1 MKGKR
6 TAAGVGWLGALVACL
21 LVYLCLGFCAVE
33 AKSETV
39 SVGYYPLRGFHAN
52 DAAGNSTGYD
62 VDYLQQIAKYTG
74 WNYKYVRAKDIDDAI
89 EMLDAGEIDLLGGV
103 LLSSKTAA
111 WHSYAAYSNG
121 STYGALLALRGN
133 AALTYENFAK
143 FSGLRVGFTR
153 NSFYIDTFLAY
164 ARLHGFSAEPV
175 VYDSMDDMRGAL
187 RAREIDAMLSNIMAM
202 EEDEKSV
209 ANFAPTSFY
218 YIAGKENGALLEQL
232 NEALAQIKINEPRLE
247 EELQAKYYA
256 HLRQVPFS
264 QQELDYIAAHP
275 VIRVGC
281 LTTRPPIAYRD
292 DETGALLGIVRDVTG
307 LIGKSSGLQ
316 FEYVPVPVGMSPAAY
331 LQDGAVDMV
340 VGMVRYDGRDDASEV
355 MLSKPFLQGKMLLCG
370 RKGVSFSST
379 LPVKVAMSAGFD
391 AAVHYVRTRYPH
403 FEIVFYENARQC
415 MDAVKNGEADF
426 VLQNSYVLE
435 EFLQSPVYQEL
446 AVVPTVEMDE
456 PLCVGLRATADPL
469 LLAVLNKTIQNL
481 SQAEVDQCVIRHT
494 LSSPYR
500 ITLRDFFIEY
510 RTSLFLIAILL
521 CLTLVALWYAQRQR
535 QKNLRSVVENERK
548 LSNITNNINGGVI
561 ILIPDTGFTITY
573 ANKGFLSLIGYTREE
588 YEMRQRQ
595 GNGIITYVHPEDI
608 PMLNRTIGMKLED
621 GQTIHA
627 ELRILH
633 KTEGFVPVLFR
644 GTFSHVE
651 TQGAL
656 FFCVVVDISVQRQ
669 MINALEVEK
678 ERYRVILE
686 QSDDIIFDID
696 EGRRNCVFSPKFKE
710 KFDWTAM
717 NIFNVVNPAEEMRIY
732 ADDIPLAHT
741 MVHLLRQGERYVQE
755 QIRIQKANGAYIW
768 CLVQA
773 NRISKPNAPL
783 KVVGKIADI
792 DAQIKEHDRLK
803 RLSQRDALT
812 GLYNKAAVRAA
823 VESFLEDPNTLQEA
837 ALLFIDLDHFKEIN
851 DQLGHMVGDQVIK
864 DVADKLRAIFREED
878 SLARFGGDEFV
889 VFARKMPMPVLRR
902 KTEQVL
908 EALRIRY
915 GGETNGVRVSASIG
929 VFCYGGQSMTYDEML
944 ERADTALYH
953 AKKRGRDTFVLY
965 DEVLLEGNGE

>member
-6 TAAGVGWLGALVACL
+6 IGTGGAWIGALLSCL
-21 LVYLCLGFCAVE
+21 LVWFCFGFGAAE
-33 AKSETV
+33 AKPGTV
-39 SVGYYPLRGFHAN
+39 NVGYYPIRGFHAY
-52 DAAGNSTGYD
+52 DAAGNPAGYN
-62 VDYLQQIAKYTG
+62 VDYLKQIAKYTG
-74 WNYKYVRAKDIDDAI
+74 WNYKYVRAKDIGEAI
-89 EMLDAGEIDLLGGV
+89 EMLDTGEIDLLGGV

-133 AALTYENFAK
+133 ASLTYEDFAK
-143 FSGLRVGFTR
+143 FSGLRVGVTR
-153 NSFYIDTFLAY
+153 NSFYLDTFLAY
-164 ARLHGFSAEPV
+164 ARLHGFSAEPI

-187 RAREIDAMLSNIMAM
+187 RAREIDAMLCNIMAM

-218 YIAGKENGALLEQL
+218 YIAGRENGVLLEQL
-232 NEALAQIKINEPRLE
+232 NEALSQIKINEPHLE

-281 LTTRPPIAYRD
+281 LTTRPPISYRD

-307 LIGKSSGLQ
+307 LIGKNSGLR
-316 FEYVPVPVGMSPAAY
+316 FEYVPVPEGMSPAAY
-331 LQDGAVDMV
+331 LRDGAVDMV
-340 VGMVRYDGRDDASEV
+340 TGIVRYDGRDDASQV
-355 MLSKPFLQGKMLLCG
+355 MLSRPFLKGKMLLCG
-370 RKGVSFSST
+370 RKGAPFSSA
-379 LPVKVAMSAGFD
+379 LPVKVALSSGFD
-391 AAVHYVRTRYPH
+391 AAAHYMRMRYPH

-415 MDAVKNGEADF
+415 MDAVKSGEADF
-426 VLQNSYVLE
+426 VLQNSYVLG
-435 EFLQSPVYQEL
+435 EFLQNPVYREL

-456 PLCVGLRATADPL
+456 PLCVGLQATADPL

-481 SQAEVDQCVIRHT
+481 FQAEVDQCVIRHT

-510 RTSLFLIAILL
+510 RMSIFLIAILL
-521 CLTLVALWYAQRQR
+521 CLALGALWYAQRQR
-535 QKNLRSVVENERK
+535 QKNLRSVIENERK

-644 GTFSHVE
+644 GTFSHEE

-656 FFCVVVDISVQRQ
+656 FFCVVVDISAQRR

-686 QSDDIIFDID
+686 QSDDIIFDLD
-696 EGRRNCVFSPKFKE
+696 EGQRNCIFSAKFKE
-710 KFDWTAM
+710 KFGWNAM
-717 NIFNVVNPAEEMRIY
+717 NIFYMVNPAEEMRIY
-732 ADDIPLAHT
+732 AEDIPLAHT
-741 MVHLLRQGERYVQE
+741 MVQLLRQGERYVQE
-755 QIRIQKANGAYIW
+755 QMRIQKADGDYIC

-823 VESFLEDPNTLQEA
+823 VESFLENRHTPQEA

-851 DQLGHMVGDQVIK
+851 DRLGHMVGDQVLK

-889 VFARKMPMPVLRR
+889 VFARKMPMPVLH
-902 KTEQVL
+902 KKAEQVL
-908 EALRIRY
+908 EALRIGY
-915 GGETNGVRVSASIG
+915 GSETNGVRVSASIG
-929 VFCYGGQSMTYDEML
+929 GVCYSGESMTYDEML
-944 ERADTALYH
+944 ERADTALYR
-953 AKKRGRDTFVLY
+953 AKKCGRDTFVLY
-965 DEVLLEGNGE
+965 NGGLS